1 MESWGT
7 HFITFLIGVAMG
19 AAGNYLA
26 AKCTDKRHDKEDA
39 NKLVKSFNR
48 AKDQMPGLIKE
59 MKEDFLKH
67 EKSSIREFAIVPNKR
82 VIFNSQ
88 QPRFIYYEDEHQN
101 LKGKISVLENL
112 GFIVDVTVSN
122 APIFRITEEFW
133 TLVLKS

>member
-1 MESWGT
+1 
-7 HFITFLIGVAMG
+7 
-19 AAGNYLA
+19 
-26 AKCTDKRHDKEDA
+26 
-39 NKLVKSFNR
+39 
-48 AKDQMPGLIKE
+48 MPGLIKE